1 MPSKQRSEPP
11 PEEEPHPGEPVG
23 ETQDTEP
30 ERAVDP
36 PQATPDDVTDKERV
50 TSEGLVQIDQTATLT
65 LPSGASYV
73 FNAGD
78 VRQLSAEDANFVIDQ
93 GYGSKVD
100 DPSGE

>member
-1 MPSKQRSEPP
+1 MPSKPRSDQP
-11 PEEEPHPGEPVG
+11 PEEPRPGEPVG
-23 ETQDTEP
+23 GTQDTEP

-50 TSEGLVQIDQTATLT
+50 ASEGWVQIDSSAMLT
-65 LPSGASYV
+65 LPSGASYA
-73 FNAGD
+73 FNAGE

-100 DPSGE
+100 DQSEE